1 MLLQASFINH
11 DRYIPWLLDVEPLDP
26 SSVFPSRSRNP
37 LRPGS
42 PKRFPRGVPSLSST
56 AERSCGFGLFLVYWT
71 KKTQRKIQKKYAN
84 PIKECSPSCPQATTT
99 ITTTTTTTTTRTAT
113 MTWCVHPK
121 LQSTGMRIF
130 ITFICRYGLNLARK
144 NSQISQSTPKP
155 SVIPTQQ
162 AASAV
167 TRGTNTAAQSAVRR
181 IPWWAGNNKCREV
194 VREMKE
200 GACIL

>member
-11 DRYIPWLLDVEPLDP
+11 DRSIPWLLDVEPLDP
-26 SSVFPSRSRNP
+26 SSVFPFRSRNP
-37 LRPGS
+37 PRPGS
-42 PKRFPRGVPSLSST
+42 PKRFPRGAPSLSST
-56 AERSCGFGLFLVYWT
+56 AERSCGFGLFLSVE
-71 KKTQRKIQKKYAN
+71 KRKHKEKYQQKYAN

-113 MTWCVHPK
+113 MTWCVHSK

-130 ITFICRYGLNLARK
+130 ITFICRYGLNLARQ
-144 NSQISQSTPKP
+144 NSQISQRMPKP

-181 IPWWAGNNKCREV
+181 IPWWAGKQQ
-194 VREMKE
+194 M
-200 GACIL
+200 

>member
-1 MLLQASFINH
+1 MI
-11 DRYIPWLLDVEPLDP
+11 DP
-26 SSVFPSRSRNP
+26 SQAGSATTCPLIRFPLPFRESSEARVTEKVPARGSFSVFNCRALLW
-37 LRPGS
+37 LR
-42 PKRFPRGVPSLSST
+42 T
-56 AERSCGFGLFLVYWT
+56 FLVRWT
-71 KKTQRKIQKKYAN
+71 KKTQGKIQKKYAN